1 MQTYTTTYNVKEMS
15 NKIIKNS
22 FILIIG
28 NLLFRV
34 GGYINRL
41 LMSRML
47 GPEGYGLYGLTL
59 PFQGIFQILS
69 AGGLPPAISK
79 YVAEYNAKDEKQM
92 TRQVIITATK
102 FMIMMAILLS
112 VVLLFSS
119 DFIANVIFHKPAV
132 VWPLRAVSLITPFS
146 VVVGAMRGAFQGFYR
161 NEYTVY
167 NRLAEQVST
176 IVFACAFV
184 FAGLYAMGAV
194 LGTACGFI
202 VSALTAVFLYRR
214 YINPLFDDASPIKM
228 SFKDELKLL
237 WTLIKFAIPVAL
249 TALSEMA
256 IYDIG
261 TFVIGIL
268 MLSTDV
274 GFYNA
279 ADPISRIPLIISLS
293 ISTVLLPAASE
304 AYALKDHALLQ
315 EYVVD
320 CLRYSILTVLPLCVL
335 ISIFSLPIMI
345 ILFGSTYAPSSGVLS
360 ILVIGMS
367 FYTIYMIC
375 SSILQGINNPRIPMY
390 VLLVGTIINLISNFY
405 FVKLYGILGAGIG
418 TTLTTA
424 ILMIIIL
431 VIVVKKTDIK
441 IPSNNIIRI
450 IVANAI
456 LALICMFIPKTI
468 IGCIIGF
475 VIGSGVYLLC
485 ILKLR
490 IMTKRDLDFFMSF
503 IRRIPFMDKYE
514 QKIVKYIENND
525 LIYKLE

>member
-1 MQTYTTTYNVKEMS
+1 MS

-41 LMSRML
+41 LVSRML

-79 YVAEYNAKDEKQM
+79 YVAEYNAKDEKQL
-92 TRQVIITATK
+92 TRQVIITSTK
-102 FMIMMAILLS
+102 FMIIMAILLS
-112 VVLLFSS
+112 IVLLFSS
-119 DFIANVIFHKPAV
+119 DFIANAVFHKPAV

-146 VVVGAMRGAFQGFYR
+146 VVVGAMRGAFQGFYK

-176 IVFACAFV
+176 IVFACVFI

-194 LGTACGFI
+194 LGTAFGFI
-202 VSALTAVFLYRR
+202 VSALTAVFLYKR
-214 YINPLFDDASPIKM
+214 YISPLLDDATPLKM
-228 SFKDELKLL
+228 SFNEELKLL
-237 WTLIKFAIPVAL
+237 WVLIKFAVPVAV

-261 TFVIGIL
+261 TFIIGIL

-279 ADPISRIPLIISLS
+279 ADPISRIPLVISLS

-304 AYALKDHALLQ
+304 AYALKDKNLLQ

-375 SSILQGINNPRIPMY
+375 SSILQGINSPRIPMY
-390 VLLVGTIINLISNFY
+390 ILLVGTVINLINNFY
-405 FVKLYGILGAGIG
+405 FVDHYGILGAGIG
-418 TTLTTA
+418 TTITTA
-424 ILMIIIL
+424 ILMCVIL
-431 VIVVKKTDIK
+431 MIVVRKTDIK
-441 IPSNNIIRI
+441 IPWNNILRI
-450 IVANAI
+450 IIANII
-456 LALICMFIPKTI
+456 LAAICIFIPKSI
-468 IGCIIGF
+468 LGCIIGF
-475 VIGSGVYLLC
+475 IIGIIVYLIS
-485 ILKLR
+485 ILELR
-490 IMTKRDLDFFMSF
+490 IMTKRDLNFFMSF
-503 IRRIPFMDKYE
+503 LNKIPFMNKYDE
-514 QKIVKYIENND
+514 KIVKYIEKKN